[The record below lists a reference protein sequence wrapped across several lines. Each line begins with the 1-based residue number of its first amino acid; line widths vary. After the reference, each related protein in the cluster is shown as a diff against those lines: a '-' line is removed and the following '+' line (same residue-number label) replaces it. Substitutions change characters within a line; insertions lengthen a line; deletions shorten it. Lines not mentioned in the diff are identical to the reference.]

1 MTASDGPAAVRQ
13 LSRGAGRCAA
23 SARSRSSRW
32 GRLPNVRRPQRGAH
46 TPTTGVRLVA
56 PRAQA
61 LRAAEEDATN
71 APPAGDKS
79 SGTLPYAPGLDGVR
93 GLAVLA
99 VLLFHGGITWA
110 GTGWLGVDAFFVLS
124 GFLITTL
131 LLREHATSGRVAL
144 GPFWVRRARRLLPA
158 LLVVVT
164 ACLSFAALTSP
175 EGVTPGLRDSA
186 LATLGYVENW
196 QLLLADDGG
205 YFAQGGP
212 PSPLRHAWSL
222 SVEEQFYVVW
232 PLVAAAALA
241 ARRSRTLFLVCSI
254 GALAS
259 ALWAALLAA
268 RGVPLDR
275 LHLGTD
281 TRAQGLLVGATAAV
295 LLHRHPRARLVRRVA
310 LPGLV
315 TAVSVPVVLLAA
327 PAPTAYSGALTVFC
341 VGVAAVLV
349 GVVSSPQS
357 PVGRLLS
364 WSPLV
369 RLGQLSYGLYLWHW
383 PVFLALTGARTGL
396 SGWPLLAL
404 RTAVSLVL
412 TVLTARLV
420 EQPFRSGEWSTPRRV
435 VTVLPTAVAVVAAAA
450 AAAVVLA
457 PPPSPEGPPL
467 DAAAL
472 VAVPPA
478 PTAWPAPSPSAPPP
492 SAATA
497 AKPTMAAQ
505 RDGPVR
511 VLVVGDSVAMTLGAA
526 LASSPH
532 VTVLNGGVLGCGLL
546 ESGRYRYAGD
556 VNATPRQC
564 ADMPQRWARA
574 AHDHSADVVAVLV
587 GRWEVMDREIDG
599 RWTSLG
605 APEYEHYLRERLDA
619 ALRTIAGTGARPVL
633 LTAPY
638 SRRVERPDG
647 GLWPEDTDHRVDR
660 WNALVREVAAEQH
673 PAVPVVD
680 LNRRTAPQG
689 HYTDEVEGVPLRYDG
704 LHITRSAGRWLAP
717 WLLPELARAAD

>member
-1 MTASDGPAAVRQ
+1 VVLDG
-13 LSRGAGRCAA
+13 
-23 SARSRSSRW
+23 
-32 GRLPNVRRPQRGAH
+32 LPNVRQPRRGRH
-46 TPTTGVRLVA
+46 TPTTGCPTRQRQRQRQRPE
-56 PRAQA
+56 PRA

-71 APPAGDKS
+71 APPAADAA
-79 SGTLPYAPGLDGVR
+79 SGTLQYARGLDGVR

-99 VLLFHGGITWA
+99 VLLFHGGIRWA

-131 LLREHATSGRVAL
+131 LLREHAASGRVAL

-164 ACLSFAALTSP
+164 ASLGFAALTSP
-175 EGVTPGLRDSA
+175 EGVTPGLRDSTF
-186 LATLGYVENW
+186 ATFGYVQNW
-196 QLLLADDGG
+196 HLLLADDGG

-232 PLVAAAALA
+232 PIVAAAALA
-241 ARRSRTLFLVCSI
+241 ARTSRALLLVCSI

-259 ALWAALLAA
+259 ASWAAALAVD
-268 RGVPLDR
+268 GVPLDR

-295 LLHRHPRARLVRRVA
+295 LLARHPDARWVRRIG

-315 TAVSVPVVLLAA
+315 AAVSVPVALLAA
-327 PAPTAYSGALTVFC
+327 PQSTAYAGALAVFC
-341 VGVAAVLV
+341 VAVAAVLV
-349 GVVSSPQS
+349 SVVRFPET
-357 PVGRLLS
+357 PVGRLLG

-383 PVFLALTGARTGL
+383 PVFLALTGVRTGL
-396 SGWPLLAL
+396 TGWPLLAL
-404 RTAVSLVL
+404 RTAIALGL

-420 EQPFRSGEWSTPRRV
+420 EQPFRSGGWSTPRRV
-435 VTVLPTAVAVVAAAA
+435 VTVLPAAVAVVAAAA

-457 PPPSPEGPPL
+457 PPPSPVPPPL
-467 DAAAL
+467 DAAGPA
-472 VAVPPA
+472 AVPPA
-478 PTAWPAPSPSAPPP
+478 PTAPAASSSPAAPPP
-492 SAATA
+492 SAASA
-497 AKPTMAAQ
+497 AKPTVAAR

-511 VLVVGDSVAMTLGAA
+511 VLVVGDSVAMTLAAA
-526 LASSPH
+526 LESSPD

-546 ESGRYRYAGD
+546 ETGRYRYAGAVD
-556 VNATPRQC
+556 ATPRQC
-564 ADMPQRWARA
+564 VDTPQRWARVA
-574 AHDHSADVVAVLV
+574 REHAADVVAVLV

-599 RWTSLG
+599 RWTSVG
-605 APEYEHYLRERLDA
+605 DPEFERGLRGRLDD
-619 ALRTIAGTGARPVL
+619 ALRTVAATGARPVL

-647 GLWPEDTDHRVDR
+647 GLWPEDTVDRVDR
-660 WNALVREVAAEQH
+660 WNALVRAVAAEQQ
-673 PAVPVVD
+673 PAVPVIG

-689 HYTDEVEGVPLRYDG
+689 HYTDEVEGVQLRYDG
-704 LHITRSAGRWLAP
+704 LHFTRSAGRWLAP
-717 WLLPELARAAD
+717 WLLPQLAGAAA